1 MLKPFGPAAALG
13 LASLGCAPSFDADY
27 GLGNDTESARCG
39 SDALGIHD
47 IQGSGTESPLR
58 GREVSVEG
66 SVTLSLANL
75 DARTGFFMQSSSPDS
90 DPRTS
95 EGVFVALP
103 SGQTSPEPGRHVR
116 LRGRVRERDGVT
128 EVHAVELLDECGW
141 AAIAPT
147 PISLS
152 AEVSAESWE
161 GMWVSARAD
170 WTLIDASR
178 LLGDQTVTV
187 SDRGRLYAPG
197 HELGEPTEA
206 ALTRRWIL
214 DQRSAASLPE
224 SLPSEAGRAVNSGRL
239 RLGARLPD
247 VTGVVDFAGADQRL
261 WTTRAL
267 EWRALPPPPPARG
280 RRTTLRVVGL
290 NLHNY
295 FARVGLLGA
304 RSEEELLRQRAKL
317 VALLLAVDA
326 DLLALTELDNQE
338 QSLVHLL
345 AGLNERL
352 TPAERY
358 TFSQTQPP
366 ASSALRAGLLYRA
379 ARVRSSGEAWFDTSP
394 AFRRPPLFQ
403 SFETDTARFTV
414 AVVHFKSKR
423 CDAKP
428 EVITSEGC
436 GADTRHAEAVQLLE
450 AARAAR
456 DAGLPESLL
465 LMGDFNSD
473 PLEAPIQELE
483 RAGLSDLL
491 DSLPDAER
499 YSYVFEGRA
508 SLLDHAFATGAL
520 GPAVQSAAIWHV
532 NADEPGFRG
541 YELDNPPRE
550 YRADAFRA
558 SDHDPVSV
566 DLQL

>member
-1 MLKPFGPAAALG
+1 MRKPFGPAAALG
-13 LASLGCAPSFDADY
+13 LAWLACAPSFDTDY
-27 GLGNDTESARCG
+27 GLGNETQSERCA
-39 SDALGIHD
+39 SDALAIHD
-47 IQGSGTESPLR
+47 IQGSGAESLLS

-66 SVTLSLANL
+66 IVTLGLANP
-75 DARTGFFMQSSSPDS
+75 DARTGFFMQARSPDS

-103 SGQTSPEPGRHVR
+103 SGQTLPEPGRHVR

-141 AAIAPT
+141 GAIAPT
-147 PISLS
+147 PISLP
-152 AEVSAESWE
+152 AEASAESWE

-170 WTLIDASR
+170 WTLIDAGR
-178 LLGDQTVTV
+178 LLRDQSVTV
-187 SDRGRLYAPG
+187 SDSGRLYAPG

-214 DQRSAASLPE
+214 DPSSAASLPE
-224 SLPSEAGRAVNSGRL
+224 SSPFEAGSGGNSGRL
-239 RLGARLPD
+239 RLGARLSE
-247 VTGVVDFAGADQRL
+247 VTGVVDLAGAAQRL

-267 EWRALPPPPPARG
+267 EWRATPPPAPARE
-280 RRTTLRVVGL
+280 RHTTLRVVGL
-290 NLHNY
+290 NLDNY

-317 VALLLAVDA
+317 VALLLAIDA
-326 DLLALTELDNQE
+326 DLLALTELGNQE

-345 AGLNERL
+345 TGLNERL
-352 TPAERY
+352 TPEERY
-358 TFSQTQPP
+358 TFSQTEPP
-366 ASSALRAGLLYRA
+366 ASSSLRAGLLYRA
-379 ARVRSSGEAWFDTSP
+379 SRVRSYGEAWFDTSP

-403 SFETDTARFTV
+403 SFETDESRFTV

-423 CDAKP
+423 CDAEP

-456 DAGLPESLL
+456 GAGLPESLL

-508 SLLDHAFATGAL
+508 SLLDHAFATRAL
-520 GPAVQSAAIWHV
+520 GPAVLSAAIWHV
-532 NADEPGFRG
+532 NADEPGFRS
-541 YELDNPPRE
+541 YALDNPPRE